1 MNADKGDIIMK
12 DNLWI
17 IILLLILYLSINPSH
32 GQPGNESNN
41 GSSILEQTAASV
53 NAGEAVPA
61 PDLSYIWSIS
71 GIETGQVIMVLH
83 QNDSDLYGQAK
94 YEPDDGQAWNGVV
107 VGSVEGDRVLLVLT
121 AQKGAD
127 QYTYRLKGDY
137 DPVSG
142 TISGELLQVRE
153 GKNISRSQ
161 FQAMWINPDIG
172 SYTAAQ
178 AVFTAAKNSLSSQD
192 DEGHASQVVQSTQNA
207 SSDTTSSSASTT
219 KYHDVRVDADRIL
232 TGEGDLSQIPIGMGG
247 SGLP

>member
-1 MNADKGDIIMK
+1 MK
-12 DNLWI
+12 DKLWI
-17 IILLLILYLSINPSH
+17 IIPLLILFLSINPSN

-41 GSSILEQTAASV
+41 ESSILAQSAASV
-53 NAGEAVPA
+53 NASEAIPA
-61 PDLSYIWSIS
+61 PNLSYIWSIS

-107 VGSVEGDRVLLVLT
+107 VGSVESNRVLLVLT

-127 QYTYRLKGDY
+127 QYTYRITGDY
-137 DPVSG
+137 NPVSG

-178 AVFTAAKNSLSSQD
+178 VVSTTAKTSLSSQD
-192 DEGHASQVVQSTQNA
+192 DEGHASQAVQSTQNA

-219 KYHDVRVDADRIL
+219 KYHDVRIDADRIL
-232 TGEGDLSQIPIGMGG
+232 TGVGDLSQIPIGMGG